1 MLDVFADTPTGNQ
14 RGPPS
19 TRFARAEQKLHPS
32 ASPLWG
38 EAGWKKDKLQNQVYT
53 GLLDGV
59 RQRIALPPEQMF
71 DGLLDDIRQFSGN
84 AEFEDDVCLVGM
96 EVTKRLSELSCVPA

>member
-1 MLDVFADTPTGNQ
+1 MCFWMLDVFADTPTGNQ

-53 GLLDGV
+53 G
-59 RQRIALPPEQMF
+59 RIRIKLTRTVFSRAL
-71 DGLLDDIRQFSGN
+71 
-84 AEFEDDVCLVGM
+84 
-96 EVTKRLSELSCVPA
+96 VP

>member
-1 MLDVFADTPTGNQ
+1 MCFWMLDVFADTPTGNQ

-53 GLLDGV
+53 GYHTQSGANESLFDSRQEF
-59 RQRIALPPEQMF
+59 RQRAV
-71 DGLLDDIRQFSGN
+71 GV
-84 AEFEDDVCLVGM
+84 DVF
-96 EVTKRLSELSCVPA
+96 

>member
-1 MLDVFADTPTGNQ
+1 MTANDLIILYTDGLYEVIRVNNQ
-14 RGPPS
+14 EYGQER
-19 TRFARAEQKLHPS
+19 
-32 ASPLWG
+32 
-38 EAGWKKDKLQNQVYT
+38 
-53 GLLDGV
+53 LLDGV